1 MAARLRDD
9 LVATAADEQGIACV
23 EVTDPATGRAF
34 RFYDFEYELAQQLTG
49 QPMEAVV
56 AWASAT
62 YGLELSSDALDQ
74 FIEKL
79 AGLGFL
85 AAQREVQPVPSESG
99 ADDDGFLFGPGDA
112 PPGPEDPLALLPQL
126 EILSEPLPPVVP
138 LEAETKPGTVEPV
151 SLGGLDLGRVGSL
164 LARNSDGAAPLPAT
178 GAMGGRAGILPQGS
192 SSQLGPGVLRAP
204 PRSVPP
210 APASST
216 PSKQEAASAGETPL
230 ASIAREI
237 AAATAPPPLG
247 ALDAGSAGLAAT
259 PSSPSSSFSSSAVAM
274 AGSASSAS
282 SAGRGP
288 AAEPGAP
295 THGTGDATA
304 APASAS
310 ASAGAT
316 SLSEQLASLRRSAEE
331 DHRLNLSRRLTTP
344 RPEIV
349 VMPVAAEPSRRTLA
363 ARARRSPTQRPDDG
377 RRRWSF
383 LPVVVLVGGLVIGA
397 WYLLRPVDN
406 AGPAPAATSSS
417 EGAPAVHVL
426 SPQPTTFYRWF
437 EAVGAV
443 TSGEDEMLAFR
454 GSGRLQ
460 DAMPPGTTFSA
471 GETIARLHGATE
483 RELAANHLRSRVAFF
498 EQLRDSSRAEG
509 SATMVRQAE
518 IKLEARRQE
527 LAIAQAALGTL
538 EIRPNVAGEIA
549 ELLVAKGAVVQSGTP
564 VVRVRS
570 AGPRATFALPTE
582 DAARARGLPFC
593 RLETI
598 PGSGGKGDAG
608 TTETKAR
615 AIDCVLSPA
624 PLTAT
629 AREARLSV
637 DLAGPDAVAPGTQVR
652 LASARYDGVFPVPAA
667 AIVHEGGDI
676 DHVWIVSGGGRF
688 AERRTVEVLATVD
701 ALGLI
706 AHGIAIGDAVVVD
719 PPATLKAGAEI
730 NVVR

>member
-1 MAARLRDD
+1 MAARLRED

-23 EVTDPATGRAF
+23 EVTDPVTGRAF
-34 RFYDFEYELAQQLTG
+34 RFYDFEYELARQLTG

-62 YGLELSSDALDQ
+62 YAIELSSNALDQ

-85 AAQREVQPVPSESG
+85 ATEREVQPVPSDSG
-99 ADDDGFLFGPGDA
+99 AEDGFLFGPGDA

-126 EILSEPLPPVVP
+126 EILSEPLPPVAP

-151 SLGGLDLGRVGSL
+151 SRGGLDLGRVGAL

-178 GAMGGRAGILPQGS
+178 GAMGGRAGMSPQGS

-204 PRSVPP
+204 PRSAPP

-216 PSKQEAASAGETPL
+216 PSKQEAASVGETPL

-247 ALDAGSAGLAAT
+247 ALDAGSAGVAG
-259 PSSPSSSFSSSAVAM
+259 SPSSSSSSST
-274 AGSASSAS
+274 AGSVSSAS
-282 SAGRGP
+282 SADRAP

-295 THGTGDATA
+295 SHGTGDATA
-304 APASAS
+304 TS

-331 DHRLNLSRRLTTP
+331 DHRLTLSRRLTTP

-363 ARARRSPTQRPDDG
+363 IRARRSPTARPDDG
-377 RRRWSF
+377 RRRWSL
-383 LPVVVLVGGLVIGA
+383 LPVVVLVGGLAIGA
-397 WYLLRPVDN
+397 WYLLRPVDS
-406 AGPAPAATSSS
+406 AGPAPPSTSSS

-437 EAVGAV
+437 EAVGVV

-527 LAIAQAALGTL
+527 LAIAQGALGVL

-549 ELLVAKGAVVQSGTP
+549 ELLVAKGAVLKGGTP

-615 AIDCVLSPA
+615 PIDCVLSPA

-701 ALGLI
+701 ALGLV